1 MSAERE
7 TPMDGEEMFKQMMA
21 NTQAKALVEAMI
33 DEVEKTSGNE
43 GKIKR
48 IALSPCLAVFQ
59 KSAFAMERKGL
70 KVKISPEE
78 KAQLEFMKSACHYMR
93 VLETA
98 IEIFKKQNPKNH
110 GN

>member
-1 MSAERE
+1 
-7 TPMDGEEMFKQMMA
+7 
-21 NTQAKALVEAMI
+21 
-33 DEVEKTSGNE
+33 
-43 GKIKR
+43 
-48 IALSPCLAVFQ
+48 
-59 KSAFAMERKGL
+59 MERKGL